1 MPFWEWLQFMRHE
14 NCGYSQNGVHFQDGT
29 KEGNLHTACSLSEK
43 QGIAGGGWGRPRAY
57 TNVDPEGWKGG
68 QGIKWDVM
76 EVEDRQMGAVEASL
90 QLVVRMGGLQSL
102 LIVIT

>member
-1 MPFWEWLQFMRHE
+1 MAQKKATW
-14 NCGYSQNGVHFQDGT
+14 YA
-29 KEGNLHTACSLSEK
+29 ACSLSEK
-43 QGIAGGGWGRPRAY
+43 QGMAGGGWSRTQTY

-68 QGIKWDVM
+68 QGIQWDVM

-90 QLVVRMGGLQSL
+90 QLVVRVGRLQSP